1 MSSRQQNG
9 HGKCSNLFQMTHER
23 TSEARPDSTDRK
35 VPRILVVDDAEDT
48 RVLYATFLSFSGLTV
63 EEASDGEMALHSI
76 AKSPPDLVVMDL
88 AMPRVDGWETT
99 RLIKSNPRT
108 QNVRVIVVTSNAMPD
123 QVAKA
128 RAAGADEVLTKP
140 CLPDTLLASVREVL
154 ARR

>member
-1 MSSRQQNG
+1 M
-9 HGKCSNLFQMTHER
+9 
-23 TSEARPDSTDRK
+23 SEAKPDSTDRK

-48 RVLYATFLSFSGLTV
+48 RVLYATFLSLSGLKV
-63 EEASDGEMALHSI
+63 EEASDGEMALDSI

-140 CLPDTLLASVREVL
+140 CLPEALLVAVRAVL

>member
-1 MSSRQQNG
+1 
-9 HGKCSNLFQMTHER
+9 MTNER
-23 TSEARPDSTDRK
+23 MSEAKPDSTDRK
-35 VPRILVVDDAEDT
+35 APRILVVDDAEDT

-63 EEASDGEMALHSI
+63 EEASDGEMALDSI

-108 QNVRVIVVTSNAMPD
+108 QKVRVIVVTSNAMPD

-140 CLPDTLLASVREVL
+140 CLPEALLVAVRAVL

>member
-1 MSSRQQNG
+1 M
-9 HGKCSNLFQMTHER
+9 
-23 TSEARPDSTDRK
+23 SEAKPDSTDRK
-35 VPRILVVDDAEDT
+35 GPKILVVDDAEDT

-63 EEASDGEMALHSI
+63 EEATDGEMALDSI

-140 CLPDTLLASVREVL
+140 CLPEALLAVVREVL

>member
-1 MSSRQQNG
+1 M
-9 HGKCSNLFQMTHER
+9 
-23 TSEARPDSTDRK
+23 SEAKPDSTDRK

-63 EEASDGEMALHSI
+63 EEASDGEMALDSI

-140 CLPDTLLASVREVL
+140 CLPEALLVAVRAVL

>member
-1 MSSRQQNG
+1 MTQER
-9 HGKCSNLFQMTHER
+9 SNEEK
-23 TSEARPDSTDRK
+23 SDSAGRK
-35 VPRILVVDDAEDT
+35 VPRILIVDDAEDT
-48 RVLYATFLSFSGLTV
+48 RVLYAAFLSFSGLTV
-63 EEASDGEMALHSI
+63 EEASDGEMALDSI

-108 QNVRVIVVTSNAMPD
+108 QKVRVIVVTSNAMPD
-123 QVAKA
+123 QVARA

-140 CLPDTLLASVREVL
+140 CLPEALLVAVRAVL